1 MFDFLVEL
9 IIELLGIP
17 LESAHDQLQEKVRWI
32 QKKPLRIFLRV
43 LLWVL
48 IIAIVIGL
56 YCVLNYL
63 FRGYWL

>member
-9 IIELLGIP
+9 IVELLGIP
-17 LESAHDQLQEKVRWI
+17 LESAHDQLQKKVRRI
-32 QKKPLRIFLRV
+32 QNKHLRILLRV